1 MARWCSR
8 ILLLV
13 ILAVSNAP
21 LVILVQFHLDRSRIA
36 RELCVQRDL
45 VENMRTC
52 HGECQLSKRLKALEE
67 DAEAGIPME
76 RIGTR
81 FEPKVP
87 LLERSELVVPS
98 PIVRYFLHEEFLVLD
113 GVVRCADHV
122 PRT

>member
-45 VENMRTC
+45 VENTLLAAYLR
-52 HGECQLSKRLKALEE
+52 GGQDEQAKALL
-67 DAEAGIPME
+67 DYM
-76 RIGTR
+76 
-81 FEPKVP
+81 KQ
-87 LLERSELVVPS
+87 LRSS
-98 PIVRYFLHEEFLVLD
+98 Q
-113 GVVRCADHV
+113 
-122 PRT
+122 